1 MPGRS
6 AFALAPMTD
15 DDRLEKLTERSE
27 RLSKELGA
35 FRLEM
40 REELGAFRLEMRE
53 DLGAFR
59 LEVREEFGKVRV
71 QAAEL
76 RAEVIDR
83 DMSLLKWLLGLFVAQ
98 TAALGALM
106 AVFR

>member
-1 MPGRS
+1 MLGRS
-6 AFALAPMTD
+6 ACAFAPMTD
-15 DDRLEKLTERSE
+15 DDRLERLTERFE
-27 RLSKELGA
+27 RRLS
-35 FRLEM
+35 
-40 REELGAFRLEMRE
+40 EE
-53 DLGAFR
+53 LGAFR
-59 LEVREEFGKVRV
+59 LEVREEFGNVREEFGNVRV
-71 QAAEL
+71 QISEL

>member
-15 DDRLEKLTERSE
+15 DDRLERLTERFE
-27 RLSKELGA
+27 RRLS
-35 FRLEM
+35 
-40 REELGAFRLEMRE
+40 EELGAFRLEVRE
-53 DLGAFR
+53 ELGAFR

-71 QAAEL
+71 QISDL

>member
-1 MPGRS
+1 MRGRS

-15 DDRLEKLTERSE
+15 DDRLERLTERFE
-27 RLSKELGA
+27 RRLS
-35 FRLEM
+35 
-40 REELGAFRLEMRE
+40 EE
-53 DLGAFR
+53 LGAFR

-71 QAAEL
+71 QISDL
-76 RAEVIDR
+76 RAEEIDR
-83 DMSLLKWLLGLFVAQ
+83 DMSLLKWLLGLFVSQ

>member
-1 MPGRS
+1 
-6 AFALAPMTD
+6 MTD
-15 DDRLEKLTERSE
+15 DDRLERLAERCE
-27 RLSKELGA
+27 RRLS
-35 FRLEM
+35 
-40 REELGAFRLEMRE
+40 EE
-53 DLGAFR
+53 LGAFR
-59 LEVREEFGKVRV
+59 LEVREEFGTVREEFGKMRV
-71 QAAEL
+71 QVAEL